1 MGVIFACVL
10 LGAYSLCLAQQANT
24 PGGNRALM
32 EEWKSKQNIVKQEI
46 YEKLKQEGQLPKSG
60 IIEFEARVKADPR
73 DKDKVQIQINDVRV
87 IDQDQRGPGRQVR
100 VRANPAGNEPYVS
113 KQSMRVPGVEYRD
126 IEMKGGVVI
135 QDRVEFRN
143 IDMPGGG
150 LSSREPVQ
158 NIPAP
163 ESAPLAV
170 QPPAAPE
177 PEQKSWW
184 KKLFGMP

>member
-1 MGVIFACVL
+1 MGIIFAFVL
-10 LGAYSLCLAQQANT
+10 LGAYSLCQAQQANT

-46 YEKLKQEGQLPKSG
+46 YEKLKREGKLPKSG
-60 IIEFEARVKADPR
+60 FIEFEARVKADPK
-73 DKDKVQIQINDVRV
+73 DKDKVQIQINEIRV
-87 IDQDQRGPGRQVR
+87 MDQEQRGSAGQVR
-100 VRANPAGNEPYVS
+100 VRANPAGNEPYIS
-113 KQSMRVPGVEYRD
+113 KHSMKVPNVEYRD

-135 QDRVEFRN
+135 KDRVEFRN

-150 LSSREPVQ
+150 ISSREAVQ

-163 ESAPLAV
+163 ENPPLSA
-170 QPPAAPE
+170 QPPPAPE

-184 KKLFGMP
+184 KKMFGM